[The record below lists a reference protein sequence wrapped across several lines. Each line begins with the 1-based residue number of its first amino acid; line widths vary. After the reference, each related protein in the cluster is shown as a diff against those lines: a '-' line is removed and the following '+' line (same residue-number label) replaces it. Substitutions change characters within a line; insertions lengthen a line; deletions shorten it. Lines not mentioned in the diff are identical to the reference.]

1 MGRDKTLAQAR
12 PSVRWPDLRVA
23 IEEHV
28 QMAAD
33 LPGVSAGLGRPP
45 AAGWP
50 AVPAPHLRYLSLYPC
65 RVTADVA
72 SPSCEGARRCLQI
85 AYRCPDRAPAA
96 GFAPALP
103 EAAAA
108 CNLVASPPAP
118 AARAGRSSR
127 TAPPAP
133 PRPDAALQ
141 RGLRAIQSAHRI
153 AGSPRRHAATIQ
165 SRIQTNHS

>member
-1 MGRDKTLAQAR
+1 MQT
-12 PSVRWPDLRVA
+12 
-23 IEEHV
+23 
-28 QMAAD
+28 AAD
-33 LPGVSAGLGRPP
+33 LPGVSAGLSRPP

-103 EAAAA
+103 EAAAER
-108 CNLVASPPAP
+108 NLVASPPAP
-118 AARAGRSSR
+118 TVRRSSL
-127 TAPPAP
+127 TAPRAP

-141 RGLRAIQSAHRI
+141 RSLHAVPARIISPARRAAMPPPSMEAELLRMLAQDPDKSLI
-153 AGSPRRHAATIQ
+153 G
-165 SRIQTNHS
+165 

>member
-50 AVPAPHLRYLSLYPC
+50 AVPAPHLRYLSWYPC
-65 RVTADVA
+65 RRRVA
-72 SPSCEGARRCLQI
+72 ILRRGAQVPS
-85 AYRCPDRAPAA
+85 DRIPM
-96 GFAPALP
+96 P
-103 EAAAA
+103 
-108 CNLVASPPAP
+108 
-118 AARAGRSSR
+118 
-127 TAPPAP
+127 
-133 PRPDAALQ
+133 
-141 RGLRAIQSAHRI
+141 
-153 AGSPRRHAATIQ
+153 
-165 SRIQTNHS
+165 